1 MPNNIACPSKYPSND
16 VEMAQRFHLNVFDA
30 IQNDIHIHG
39 LPISITIVGSQK
51 FMNNKGR
58 YS

>member
-39 LPISITIVGSQK
+39 LPISITIVE
-51 FMNNKGR
+51 GR
-58 YS
+58 YI